1 MQNPKSSADGGQN
14 QKKDRITQFLGHLKT
29 ERNYSPHTLS
39 NYQRDLNFL
48 LEFIGQRQIDRSV
61 AREYLL
67 ALEKKR
73 YSRRSIARKLSSA
86 RSFFRF
92 LAREKFIDQ
101 NPFENLLT
109 PKLPKKLPNFLYPEE
124 LTGLFNAPGLKTAQG
139 LRDRAILEI
148 LYGTGLRVTE
158 IKRMNLGDIDFDE
171 GEIKVLGKG
180 SKERIVLFGSHARQ
194 ALQNYFKHGRP
205 ELALGKKTPVVF
217 LNRRGTRLTTR
228 SIERMISRCA
238 GLAGLNKK
246 VTPHTLRHSFATH
259 LLSGGADLRM
269 VQELLGHV
277 SLSTTQVYTHITKER
292 LKEVYDSAH
301 PRA

>member
-1 MQNPKSSADGGQN
+1 MPNYESIGKFSN
-14 QKKDRITQFLGHLKT
+14 FLKT
-29 ERNYSPHTLS
+29 ERHYSSHTIS
-39 NYQRDLNFL
+39 NYQRDLKFLINF
-48 LEFIGQRQIDRSV
+48 IKNRNIDRSV
-61 AREYLL
+61 ARDYLL

-73 YSRRSIARKLSSA
+73 YSRRSIARKISSA

-92 LAREKFIDQ
+92 LLREKIVCQ

-124 LTGLFNAPGLKTAQG
+124 INSLFGSPDKKTPQG
-139 LRDRAILEI
+139 VRDHAILEVI
-148 LYGTGLRVTE
+148 YGTGLRVTE
-158 IKRMNLGDIDFDE
+158 IIRMNINDIDFDE

-180 SKERIVLFGSHARQ
+180 SKERIVLFGSHAGASLHNYIRNARPKLSANKRTA
-194 ALQNYFKHGRP
+194 ALFI
-205 ELALGKKTPVVF
+205 
-217 LNRRGTRLTTR
+217 NRRGGRLTPR
-228 SIERMISRCA
+228 SLERMIVKLSKRA
-238 GLAGLNKK
+238 GINKK

-301 PRA
+301 PRANR

>member
-1 MQNPKSSADGGQN
+1 MANLQPELIAKFVN
-14 QKKDRITQFLGHLKT
+14 FLKT
-29 ERNYSPHTLS
+29 ERNYSPHTIS
-39 NYQRDLNFL
+39 NYARDLRFL
-48 LEFIGQRQIDRSV
+48 VEFLGKRKIDRSA

-73 YSRRSIARKLSSA
+73 FSRRSIARKLSST

-92 LAREKFIDQ
+92 LLREKKIGQ

-124 LTGLFNAPGLKTAQG
+124 LKSLLEAPDQQDPQG
-139 LRDRAILEI
+139 LRDRAILEVI
-148 LYGTGLRVTE
+148 YGTGLRVAE
-158 IKRMNLGDIDFDE
+158 VKRMNGNDVDFDE

-180 SKERIVLFGSHARQ
+180 SKERIVLFGSHART
-194 ALQNYFKHGRP
+194 
-205 ELALGKKTPVVF
+205 ALGKYIKEGRPGLLRGKKCPALFV
-217 LNRRGTRLTTR
+217 NRRGSRLTAR
-228 SIERMISRCA
+228 SVERMIVHYAKKA
-238 GLAGLNKK
+238 GLTKK

-301 PRA
+301 PRANR

>member
-1 MQNPKSSADGGQN
+1 MSNSRSEIRDPNNELIIKF
-14 QKKDRITQFLGHLKT
+14 ITHLKT
-29 ERNYSPHTLS
+29 ERNYSPHTIS
-39 NYQRDLNFL
+39 HYQRDLRFLVNFL
-48 LEFIGQRQIDRSV
+48 GERKVDRSL

-92 LAREKFIDQ
+92 LVREKNMNQ

-124 LTGLFNAPGLKTAQG
+124 LKALLDAQKLDFPLG
-139 LRDRAILEI
+139 LRDRAILEVI
-148 LYGTGLRVTE
+148 YGTGLRVAE
-158 IKRMNLGDIDFDE
+158 IIRMNVNDVDFDE

-180 SKERIVLFGSHARQ
+180 SKERIVLFGSHAKS
-194 ALQNYFKHGRP
+194 ALHNYMKEGRP
-205 ELALGKKTPVVF
+205 KLISSKKMPAVF
-217 LNRRGTRLTTR
+217 INRRGGRLTSR
-228 SIERMISRCA
+228 SIERMIVFYAKKA
-238 GLAGLNKK
+238 GLKKK

-277 SLSTTQVYTHITKER
+277 SLFTTQVYTHITKER

>member
-1 MQNPKSSADGGQN
+1 MDSKL
-14 QKKDRITQFLGHLKT
+14 ITKFTNYLKT
-29 ERNYSPHTLS
+29 ERNYSKHTIS
-39 NYQRDLNFL
+39 NYARDLRFL
-48 LEFIGQRQIDRSV
+48 LQFLKGRKIDRTA

-67 ALEKKR
+67 ALEKKH
-73 YSRRSIARKLSSA
+73 YSRRSVARKLSST

-92 LAREKFIDQ
+92 LMREKLAKQ

-109 PKLPKKLPNFLYPEE
+109 PKLPKKLPNFLYQEE
-124 LTGLFNAPGLKTAQG
+124 LKKLLAEPNTKSPLG
-139 LRDRAILEI
+139 LRDQAILEVI
-148 LYGTGLRVTE
+148 YGTGLRVAE
-158 IKRMNLGDIDFDE
+158 IVRMNINDVDFDE

-180 SKERIVLFGSHARQ
+180 AKERIVLFGSHAQ
-194 ALQNYFKHGRP
+194 AALHNYIREGRP
-205 ELALGKKTPVVF
+205 FLLAQKKTPALF
-217 LNRRGTRLTTR
+217 INRRGGRLTCR
-228 SIERMISRCA
+228 SVERMITFYAKEAQLQKR
-238 GLAGLNKK
+238 

-301 PRA
+301 PRAGR

>member
-1 MQNPKSSADGGQN
+1 MRNPKQ
-14 QKKDRITQFLGHLKT
+14 DRISQFLTHLKT

-39 NYQRDLNFL
+39 NYARDLRFL
-48 LEFIGQRQIDRSV
+48 LGFLKDKEIDRSA

-73 YSRRSIARKLSSA
+73 YSRRSVARKLSSA

-92 LAREKFIDQ
+92 LRREKLIDQ

-124 LTGLFNAPGLKTAQG
+124 LQGLLNAPDQKGPRG
-139 LRDRAILEI
+139 LRDRAILEV

-158 IKRMNLGDIDFDE
+158 IRRMNFGDVDFDE

-180 SKERIVLFGSHARQ
+180 SKERIVLFGSHARA
-194 ALQNYFKHGRP
+194 ALNKYLKDGRP
-205 ELALGKKTPVVF
+205 KLLSNKKSPAIF
-217 LNRRGTRLTTR
+217 INRRGGRLTTR
-228 SIERMISRCA
+228 SVERMLVHHAKKA
-238 GLAGLNKK
+238 GLTKK

-259 LLSGGADLRM
+259 LLAGGADLRM

-301 PRA
+301 PRANR

>member
-1 MQNPKSSADGGQN
+1 MGSSLE
-14 QKKDRITQFLGHLKT
+14 KYISYLKT
-29 ERNYSPHTLS
+29 ERNYSKHTLS
-39 NYQRDLNFL
+39 NYARDIKFL
-48 LEFIGQRQIDRSV
+48 ISFLSDRKPDRSA

-73 YSRRSIARKLSSA
+73 YSSRSIARKLSSS
-86 RSFFRF
+86 RSFYRF
-92 LAREKFIDQ
+92 LMREKLALQ

-124 LTGLFNAPGLKTAQG
+124 LISLLNTPDQKSPKGI
-139 LRDRAILEI
+139 RDQAILEVI
-148 LYGTGLRVTE
+148 YGTGLRVAE
-158 IKRMNLGDIDFDE
+158 IVRMNINDIDFDE

-180 SKERIVLFGSHARQ
+180 SKERIVLFGSHAKK
-194 ALQNYFKHGRP
+194 ALHHYIGEGRP
-205 ELALGKKTPVVF
+205 KLISRQKSSALF
-217 LNRRGTRLTTR
+217 INHRGSRLTAR
-228 SIERMISRCA
+228 SVERAIIQHTKKA
-238 GLAGLNKK
+238 GIAKK

-301 PRA
+301 PRASR

>member
-1 MQNPKSSADGGQN
+1 MASELIN
-14 QKKDRITQFLGHLKT
+14 QFIKYLKT

-39 NYQRDLNFL
+39 NYKRDLKSL
-48 LEFIGQRQIDRSV
+48 AELIDVKKVNRAS

-67 ALEKKR
+67 ALEKKKF
-73 YSRRSIARKLSSA
+73 SRRSIARKLSSA

-92 LAREKFIDQ
+92 LSREKIIKQ

-124 LTGLFNAPGLKTAQG
+124 IKALFAAPELKKPKG
-139 LRDRAILEI
+139 LRDKAILELI
-148 LYGTGLRVTE
+148 YGTGVRVAE
-158 IKRMNLGDIDFDE
+158 IIRTNLNDVDFDE

-180 SKERIVLFGSHARQ
+180 SKERIVLFGSHAKK
-194 ALQNYFKHGRP
+194 ALLNYIREGRKSKVP
-205 ELALGKKTPVVF
+205 ALFV
-217 LNRRGTRLTTR
+217 NHRGGRLTAR
-228 SIERMISRCA
+228 SVERIIVYYAKKA
-238 GLAGLNKK
+238 GIAKK

-301 PRA
+301 PRSS

>member
-1 MQNPKSSADGGQN
+1 MKPEL
-14 QKKDRITQFLGHLKT
+14 ITKFINFLKT
-29 ERNYSPHTLS
+29 ERNYSSHTIS
-39 NYQRDLNFL
+39 NYARDLRFL
-48 LEFIGQRQIDRSV
+48 VGFLGKRKADRSA

-67 ALEKKR
+67 ALEKKHF
-73 YSRRSIARKLSSA
+73 SRRSIARKLSSA

-92 LAREKFIDQ
+92 LLREKMIDQ

-124 LTGLFNAPGLKTAQG
+124 LTSLLEAPDLKDPQG
-139 LRDRAILEI
+139 LRDRAILEVI
-148 LYGTGLRVTE
+148 YGTGLRVTE
-158 IKRMNLGDIDFDE
+158 IKRMNKNDVDFDE

-180 SKERIVLFGSHARQ
+180 SKERIVLFGSHARS
-194 ALQNYFKHGRP
+194 ALARYLKEGRP
-205 ELALGKKTPVVF
+205 KLAAGKKSPALF
-217 LNRRGTRLTTR
+217 INRRGSRLTTR
-228 SIERMISRCA
+228 SVERLIVRYAKKA
-238 GLAGLNKK
+238 GLTKK

-292 LKEVYDSAH
+292 LKEVYDAAH
-301 PRA
+301 PRARLQRLA

>member
-1 MQNPKSSADGGQN
+1 MTNHDAIEKFAS
-14 QKKDRITQFLGHLKT
+14 HLRT
-29 ERNYSPHTLS
+29 ERNYSPHTIK
-39 NYQRDLNFL
+39 NYQRDLKFL
-48 LEFIGQRQIDRSV
+48 IGFLKDKKIDRSA

-92 LAREKFIDQ
+92 LLREKFVDQ
-101 NPFENLLT
+101 NPFKNLLT
-109 PKLPKKLPNFLYPEE
+109 PKLPKKLPNFLYPDE
-124 LTGLFNAPGLKTAQG
+124 LV
-139 LRDRAILEI
+139 I
-148 LYGTGLRVTE
+148 YGTGLRVAE
-158 IKRMNLGDIDFDE
+158 IIRMNINDVDFDE
-171 GEIKVLGKG
+171 KEIKVLGKG
-180 SKERIVLFGSHARQ
+180 SKERIVLFGSHAASSLRE
-194 ALQNYFKHGRP
+194 YMKEGRP
-205 ELALGKKTPVVF
+205 HLLSSKKTPALF
-217 LNRRGTRLTTR
+217 INRRGGRLTVR
-228 SIERMISRCA
+228 SVERMIVFYAKKA
-238 GLAGLNKK
+238 GIVKK

-301 PRA
+301 PRAS

>member
-1 MQNPKSSADGGQN
+1 MSNPN
-14 QKKDRITQFLGHLKT
+14 QDRISKFIDHLRT
-29 ERNYSPHTLS
+29 ERNYSVHTLS
-39 NYQRDLNFL
+39 NYQRDLRFL
-48 LEFIGQRQIDRSV
+48 LGFLRARKIDRSA
-61 AREYLL
+61 ARDYLME
-67 ALEKKR
+67 LEKRR

-92 LAREKFIDQ
+92 LLREKLVEQ

-124 LTGLFNAPGLKTAQG
+124 LRSLLQAPDQNTPQG
-139 LRDRAILEI
+139 IRDRAMLEV

-158 IKRMNLGDIDFDE
+158 IIRMNSNDVDFDE

-194 ALQNYFKHGRP
+194 ALHKYLREARP
-205 ELALGKKTPVVF
+205 QLVSSKKAPALF
-217 LNRRGTRLTTR
+217 INRRGGRLTPR
-228 SIERMISRCA
+228 SVERTIA
-238 GLAGLNKK
+238 FHAKKAGLNKK

-292 LKEVYDSAH
+292 LKEVYDAAH
-301 PRA
+301 PRASR

>member
-1 MQNPKSSADGGQN
+1 MGFDSIDKFV
-14 QKKDRITQFLGHLKT
+14 KYLKT
-29 ERNYSPHTLS
+29 ERNYSKHTIS
-39 NYQRDLNFL
+39 NYQRDLKFL
-48 LEFIGQRQIDRSV
+48 VSFLKDRKIDRSA

-67 ALEKKR
+67 ALEKR
-73 YSRRSIARKLSSA
+73 RFSRRSIARKLSSA

-92 LAREKFIDQ
+92 LSREKIIKQ

-124 LTGLFNAPGLKTAQG
+124 IKRLFDAPEENKPKGVRDKT
-139 LRDRAILEI
+139 ILEVI
-148 LYGTGLRVTE
+148 YGTGLRVAE
-158 IKRMNLGDIDFDE
+158 IIRININDVDFDE

-180 SKERIVLFGSHARQ
+180 SKERIVLFGSHAKT
-194 ALQNYFKHGRP
+194 AMKKYLKEGRP
-205 ELALGKKTPVVF
+205 LFLSGQTTPALF
-217 LNRRGTRLTTR
+217 INRRGGRLTAR
-228 SIERMISRCA
+228 SIERMLVYYSKKGGIT
-238 GLAGLNKK
+238 KK

-277 SLSTTQVYTHITKER
+277 SLSTTQVYTHITKEH

-301 PRA
+301 PRSK

>member
-1 MQNPKSSADGGQN
+1 MPKSEIRSPKSEIID
-14 QKKDRITQFLGHLKT
+14 QFINHLKT
-29 ERNYSPHTLS
+29 ERNYSSHTIS
-39 NYQRDLNFL
+39 NYQRDLKFLINFL
-48 LEFIGQRQIDRSV
+48 KQRKVDRSA
-61 AREYLL
+61 ARDYLM
-67 ALEKKR
+67 ALEKRR

-92 LAREKFIDQ
+92 LLREKLVEQ

-124 LTGLFNAPGLKTAQG
+124 LKSLLDAPDLRSSQG
-139 LRDRAILEI
+139 LRDRAILEVI
-148 LYGTGLRVTE
+148 YSTGLRVTE
-158 IKRMNLGDIDFDE
+158 IIRINVNDVDFDE

-180 SKERIVLFGSHARQ
+180 SKERIVLFGSHARE
-194 ALQNYFKHGRP
+194 ALQKYLKDGRP
-205 ELALGKKTPVVF
+205 KLSHKKTPALF
-217 LNRRGTRLTTR
+217 INRRSGRLTQR
-228 SIERMISRCA
+228 SVERMIVYYTKKA
-238 GLAGLNKK
+238 GLTKK

-301 PRA
+301 PRAR